1 MSWEHK
7 ILLLKVSRHFKN
19 KKCIYIILSYKT
31 IDYNTV
37 KPPLMATSLQRP
49 FFFLED
55 SPYIHS
61 CFNLSTMAT
70 FFCPQGE
77 RRCREVQL

>member
-7 ILLLKVSRHFKN
+7 ILLLKVSRHLKN

-37 KPPLMATSLQRP
+37 KPSVMATSLQLP
-49 FFFLED
+49 LFLED

-77 RRCREVQL
+77 CRCREVEL